1 MASRPLAGLFY
12 VGMQARLITQ
22 SVPKRQHR
30 NTSYR
35 NTSYRNTS
43 TGTPAPEG
51 SRPAAKI
58 ATETFRS
65 YQPIRSIRALVSEL
79 TGALESP

>member
-1 MASRPLAGLFY
+1 MASRPLTGLFY

-22 SVPKRQHR
+22 SVPKRQH
-30 NTSYR
+30 
-35 NTSYRNTS
+35 RNTS